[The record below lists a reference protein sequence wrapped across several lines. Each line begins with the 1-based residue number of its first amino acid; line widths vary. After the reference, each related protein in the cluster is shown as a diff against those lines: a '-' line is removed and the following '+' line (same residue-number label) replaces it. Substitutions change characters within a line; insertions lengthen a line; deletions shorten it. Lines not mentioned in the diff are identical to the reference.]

1 MPSKPTGNPMGRPKK
16 EIDVDQFRKLC
27 ALQCT
32 EVEIAAFFECDQD
45 TVCNWCKRTF
55 GMTFLDTYKVFSSQ
69 GKIALRRYQFKQ
81 AEKNPAMAI
90 FLGKNWLEQTDKVE
104 QTITEVEDLSS
115 LAELLRDNSDGN
127 DQNDEN

>member
-1 MPSKPTGNPMGRPKK
+1 MPSKPTGKPMGRPRK

-32 EVEIAAFFECDQD
+32 ELEIAAFFEVSDETLLQF
-45 TVCNWCKRTF
+45 CKRTF
-55 GMTFLDTYKVFSSQ
+55 GMTFLDAYKQFSAQ

-81 AEKNPAMAI
+81 AEKNAAMAI

-115 LAELLRDNSDGN
+115 LADLLRDNNDGN
-127 DQNDEN
+127 DQNNEN